1 VGVSKGS
8 PQNFPPL
15 VTHSGFVSVLLVIQI
30 VPYYMTGFESVVKG
44 AEESSPEFR
53 TGGFLKA
60 IWMAIL
66 VGILFYTIVI
76 AAVGFA
82 APWREIT
89 GEKFMTAVAFEH
101 AVGSRWIVSVILAAA
116 LLSLFKVFNGNL
128 VAASRLV
135 FAMGRRGLV
144 DARVAQVHPQNQT
157 PSVAV
162 ICVGL
167 STAAC
172 MFLGDAILVP
182 ISVVGSLASAAGW
195 LAACAAYYQMAPTQR
210 QRIVA
215 AVGALVGLL
224 MILMKVVPFVPGH
237 FSIYEWLALGI
248 WIVLGAIA
256 ARHAT
261 L

>member
-1 VGVSKGS
+1 
-8 PQNFPPL
+8 
-15 VTHSGFVSVLLVIQI
+15 
-30 VPYYMTGFESVVKG
+30 
-44 AEESSPEFR
+44 
-53 TGGFLKA
+53 
-60 IWMAIL
+60 
-66 VGILFYTIVI
+66 
-76 AAVGFA
+76 
-82 APWREIT
+82 
-89 GEKFMTAVAFEH
+89 MTAVAFEH

-182 ISVVGSLASAAGW
+182 VSDVGSLASAAGW
-195 LAACAAYYQMAPTQR
+195 LAACAAYYQMAPSRR
-210 QRIVA
+210 QRLVA
-215 AVGALVGLL
+215 AVGALVGSADDPDESGPVRARTLQHL
-224 MILMKVVPFVPGH
+224 RMAG
-237 FSIYEWLALGI
+237 LGN
-248 WIVLGAIA
+248 LDRAGRDRGA
-256 ARHAT
+256 ARNNVAPAFRRLSGGRLAHPDVCRI
-261 L
+261 LSVEVEN

>member
-1 VGVSKGS
+1 
-8 PQNFPPL
+8 
-15 VTHSGFVSVLLVIQI
+15 
-30 VPYYMTGFESVVKG
+30 MTGFESVVKG

-53 TGGFLKA
+53 AGGFLKA

-76 AAVGFA
+76 AAVGYV
-82 APWREIT
+82 APWRELT
-89 GEKFMTAVAFEH
+89 GERFMTAVAFEH
-101 AVGSRWIVSVILAAA
+101 AVGSRWIVKRDSGGSFAFA
-116 LLSLFKVFNGNL
+116 FKVFNGNL

-144 DARVAQVHPQNQT
+144 DTRVAQVHPRNQT

-182 ISVVGSLASAAGW
+182 IRMSARWPPPRMARGLRRVLSDGAESGPTYRRRMGAWSGS
-195 LAACAAYYQMAPTQR
+195 
-210 QRIVA
+210 
-215 AVGALVGLL
+215 
-224 MILMKVVPFVPGH
+224 
-237 FSIYEWLALGI
+237 
-248 WIVLGAIA
+248 
-256 ARHAT
+256 
-261 L
+261 

>member
-1 VGVSKGS
+1 
-8 PQNFPPL
+8 
-15 VTHSGFVSVLLVIQI
+15 
-30 VPYYMTGFESVVKG
+30 
-44 AEESSPEFR
+44 
-53 TGGFLKA
+53 
-60 IWMAIL
+60 MAIV
-66 VGILFYTIVI
+66 VGIFFYTIVI
-76 AAVGFA
+76 AAVGYV
-82 APWREIT
+82 APWRELT
-89 GEKFMTAVAFEH
+89 GERFMTAVAFEH

-144 DARVAQVHPQNQT
+144 DARVARVHPKNQT

-182 ISVVGSLASAAGW
+182 ISDVGSLASAAGW
-195 LAACAAYYQMAPTQR
+195 LAACAAYYQMAPTRR
-210 QRIVA
+210 QRLVA
-215 AVGALVGLL
+215 AVGALVGWL

-237 FSIYEWLALGI
+237 FSAYEWLALGI
-248 WIVLGAIA
+248 WIVLGAIS
-256 ARHAT
+256 ARRAT